1 MFVINRSGNMI
12 EQIGR
17 LGFWLLLIGLWLV
30 LVFSLTSIIPDQT
43 KEQNLV
49 ILLDVVLI
57 SLILFCLSDLM
68 FGHFDQLAIVT
79 AYLGGLTVLISFI
92 LGFLFFIEGLNLI
105 VNGYVKFVPIFVL
118 TSISAILLVA
128 TILTIFE
135 KFNLKVMFSFMA
147 FVVCILFLTHLMI
160 RNGMDAWAV
169 VKFNIVVWLFS
180 PILGTLIYNL
190 VNRNDINLS
199 NPMIIT
205 TIPIGIAAGT
215 LIGLTI
221 SILVTFV

>member
-1 MFVINRSGNMI
+1 
-12 EQIGR
+12 
-17 LGFWLLLIGLWLV
+17 
-30 LVFSLTSIIPDQT
+30 
-43 KEQNLV
+43 
-49 ILLDVVLI
+49 
-57 SLILFCLSDLM
+57 
-68 FGHFDQLAIVT
+68 
-79 AYLGGLTVLISFI
+79 
-92 LGFLFFIEGLNLI
+92 
-105 VNGYVKFVPIFVL
+105 
-118 TSISAILLVA
+118 
-128 TILTIFE
+128 
-135 KFNLKVMFSFMA
+135 MFSFMA

-180 PILGTLIYNL
+180 PVLGTLIYKL

-221 SILVTFV
+221 SILVTFVWKKNKQILIWTCNAMEWNASHFTTVKNITCSCHGANLCWIRDSQKNFDFLPSSNHEVLRALYLLTSCRLTPKSYNQKGMRIHSWSFGHF